1 MRKAPRAATLTLVT
15 RSTIDIAHDL
25 ANALT
30 AIRGSADSLK
40 REIDAN
46 GSVARNVG
54 RIIHS
59 ADEAIA
65 LTRELRASL
74 HPEAGAEL
82 PWP

>member
-1 MRKAPRAATLTLVT
+1 VAVA
-15 RSTIDIAHDL
+15 RSTIDIVHDL

-30 AIRGSADSLK
+30 AIRGSADGV
-40 REIDAN
+40 RHEIDAN
-46 GSVARNVG
+46 GAVARNVA

-59 ADEAIA
+59 TDQAMA

-74 HPEAGAEL
+74 HPEAAAEL